1 MSSDLFDRQKDAVG
15 KGERTILVYIELTTG
30 KQIPNSLDEFKQLA
44 ESSGLDIIDTVQVKL
59 SFTKAQFFIGTG
71 KVDELALIVDDKK
84 IDLVVFSLALSPSQ
98 ERNLEK
104 VLKCQVLDR
113 TGLILDIFALR
124 ASSFEGKLQV
134 ELAQLRHLSTR
145 LVRGWT
151 HLERQKG
158 GIGLRGPGETQLE
171 TDKRLISIRI
181 KNINKRLHKVH
192 KQHDLGRKARIKNE
206 LPMISLA
213 GYTNAGKSTLFNRL
227 TKSEVYADDKLFAT
241 LDSTIRRVILP
252 AAGEAV
258 IADTVGFIQD
268 LPHELVEAFKSTLE
282 ETRQANVLLH
292 VVDASD
298 INNRDKIDQ
307 VQEIIEQI
315 EAQDIPSIM
324 VMNKIDEI
332 SGFSPRLDIDD
343 QGNIYRV
350 WLSANTGEGIDLLYK
365 ALSQSLS
372 GMMTFARIKLDVQ
385 SAYIRSEI
393 HKVGFIQKEI
403 MNEFGQWLLEINVTS
418 HYLERLLDKQGV
430 SLLWEQKSQQSQMV

>member
-1 MSSDLFDRQKDAVG
+1 MPIELFDRQKDSVG
-15 KGERTILVYIELTTG
+15 QGERTILVNVELSSNRQQSKG
-30 KQIPNSLDEFKQLA
+30 MDEFKQLA
-44 ESSGLDIIDTVQVKL
+44 LSSGLNIVHTITVKRN
-59 SFTKAQFFIGTG
+59 STKAKFFIGKG
-71 KVDELALIVDDKK
+71 KVEELASIVS
-84 IDLVVFSLALSPSQ
+84 INEADLVIFSLQLSPTQ

-104 VLKCQVLDR
+104 TLECQVMDR

-124 ASSFEGKLQV
+124 AKSFEGKLQV

-171 TDKRLISIRI
+171 TDKRLISKRI
-181 KNINKRLHKVH
+181 KYLTNRLEKVH
-192 KQHDLGRKARIKNE
+192 KQHELGRKSRRKQG

-213 GYTNAGKSTLFNRL
+213 GYTNAGKSTLFNQL
-227 TKSEVYADDKLFAT
+227 TNSHIYADDKLFAT

-268 LPHELVEAFKSTLE
+268 LPHELVAAFKSTLE

-298 INNRDKIDQ
+298 KDNADKIEQ
-307 VQEIIEQI
+307 VEDIIEQI
-315 EAQDIPSIM
+315 GAQEIPSII
-324 VMNKIDEI
+324 VMNKIDEMSDI
-332 SGFSPRLDIDD
+332 HPRIDKD
-343 QGNIYRV
+343 YASNIYRI
-350 WLSANTGEGIDLLYK
+350 WLSAHTGEGIDLLYQ
-365 ALSQSLS
+365 ALSERLS
-372 GMMTFARIKLDVQ
+372 GMMTCAGIQLDVQ

-393 HKVGFIQKEI
+393 HKVGFIQKEK
-403 MNEFGQWLLEINVTS
+403 MNEFGQWLLEINVTR
-418 HYLERLLDKQGV
+418 HYLKRLLGKQGV
-430 SLLWEQKSQQSQMV
+430 SLLWEQKSQQSQMA

>member
-1 MSSDLFDRQKDAVG
+1 MPMELFDRQKDAVG
-15 KGERTILVYIELTTG
+15 QGERTVLVHIELNSTRHT
-30 KQIPNSLDEFKQLA
+30 PNSLGEFKQLA
-44 ESSGLDIIDTVQVKL
+44 LSSGLNIVDTITVKRN
-59 SFTKAQFFIGTG
+59 FTKAQFFIGTG
-71 KVDELALIVDDKK
+71 KVDELSDIVSEHE
-84 IDLVVFSLALSPSQ
+84 IDLVIFSLELSPSQ

-104 VLKCQVLDR
+104 ALKCQVMDR

-181 KNINKRLHKVH
+181 KNINKRLAKVH
-192 KQHDLGRKARIKNE
+192 KQHDLGRKSRLKKE
-206 LPMISLA
+206 LPMISLV

-227 TKSEVYADDKLFAT
+227 TNANVYADDKLFAT

-298 INNRDKIDQ
+298 ANNRDKIEQ
-307 VQEIIEQI
+307 VEDIIEQI
-315 EAQDIPSIM
+315 DAQNIPSII

-332 SGFSPRLDIDD
+332 GDFSPRVDKDND
-343 QGNIYRV
+343 GNIYRV
-350 WLSANTGEGIDLLYK
+350 WLSAHSGEGIDLIYK

-372 GMMTFARIKLDVQ
+372 GMMTCARIQLDVQ
-385 SAYIRSEI
+385 SAFIRSEI
-393 HKVGFIQKEI
+393 HKIGFIEKEI
-403 MNEFGQWLLEINVTS
+403 MNEFGQWLLEINVTR
-418 HYLERLLDKQGV
+418 HYLERLLVKQGV
-430 SLLWEQKSQQSQMV
+430 SLLWEQKSQ

>member
-30 KQIPNSLDEFKQLA
+30 KQIPNSLVEFKQLA

-307 VQEIIEQI
+307 VQDIIEQI
-315 EAQDIPSIM
+315 EAQDIPSII

-332 SGFSPRLDIDD
+332 SGFSPRLDKDD

>member
-1 MSSDLFDRQKDAVG
+1 MPMELFDRQKDAVG
-15 KGERTILVYIELTTG
+15 QGERTVLIHVELNSGRHT
-30 KQIPNSLDEFKQLA
+30 PNSLGEFKQLA
-44 ESSGLDIIDTVQVKL
+44 LSSGLNIVDTITVKRN
-59 SFTKAQFFIGTG
+59 FTKAQFFIGTG
-71 KVDELALIVDDKK
+71 KVDELSDIVSEHE
-84 IDLVVFSLALSPSQ
+84 IDLVIFSLELSPSQ

-104 VLKCQVLDR
+104 ALKCQVMDR

-124 ASSFEGKLQV
+124 ASSFEGKLHV

-181 KNINKRLHKVH
+181 KNINKRLAKVH
-192 KQHDLGRKARIKNE
+192 KQHDLGRKSRLKKE
-206 LPMISLA
+206 LPMISLV

-227 TKSEVYADDKLFAT
+227 TNANVYADDKLFAT

-298 INNRDKIDQ
+298 ANNRDKIEQ
-307 VQEIIEQI
+307 VEDIIEQI
-315 EAQDIPSIM
+315 DAQNIPSII

-332 SGFSPRLDIDD
+332 GDFSPRVDKDND
-343 QGNIYRV
+343 GNIYRV
-350 WLSANTGEGIDLLYK
+350 WLSAHSGEGIDLIYK

-372 GMMTFARIKLDVQ
+372 GMMTCARIQLDVQ
-385 SAYIRSEI
+385 SAFIRSEI
-393 HKVGFIQKEI
+393 HKIGFIEKEI
-403 MNEFGQWLLEINVTS
+403 MNEFGQWLLEINVTR
-418 HYLERLLDKQGV
+418 HYLERLLVKQGV
-430 SLLWEQKSQQSQMV
+430 SLLWEQKSQ

>member
-268 LPHELVEAFKSTLE
+268 LPHELVVAFKSTLE

-315 EAQDIPSIM
+315 EAQDIPSII

>member
-1 MSSDLFDRQKDAVG
+1 MELFDRQKEAVG
-15 KGERTILVYIELTTG
+15 QGERTILVHVELTSGNQSTG
-30 KQIPNSLDEFKQLA
+30 SIDEFKQLA
-44 ESSGLDIIDTVQVKL
+44 DSSGLNIVKTL
-59 SFTKAQFFIGTG
+59 TIKRSFTKAQYFIGTG
-71 KVDELALIVDDKK
+71 KVDELAMLVDENEIEIV
-84 IDLVVFSLALSPSQ
+84 IFSLQLSPSQ

-104 VLKCQVLDR
+104 ALKCQVMDR

-124 ASSFEGKLQV
+124 ANSFEGKLQV
-134 ELAQLRHLSTR
+134 ELAQLKHLSTR

-181 KNINKRLHKVH
+181 KNINKRLLKVH
-192 KQHDLGRKARIKNE
+192 KQHDLGRKSRVKNQ

-213 GYTNAGKSTLFNRL
+213 GYTNAGKSTLFNLL
-227 TKSEVYADDKLFAT
+227 TKAQVYADDKLFAT
-241 LDSTIRRVILP
+241 LDSTIRRVMLP
-252 AAGEAV
+252 ASGEAV

-268 LPHELVEAFKSTLE
+268 LPHELIKAFKSTLE

-298 INNRDKIDQ
+298 QNSRDKIEQ
-307 VQEIIEQI
+307 VEEIIEQI
-315 EAQDIPSIM
+315 DAKEIPTII
-324 VMNKIDEI
+324 VMNKID
-332 SGFSPRLDIDD
+332 GMNDFLPRIDKD
-343 QGNIYRV
+343 NEGKIYRV
-350 WLSANTGEGIDLLYK
+350 WLSAQTGDGVELLYE

-372 GMMTFARIKLDVQ
+372 GMMTSASIKLDVQ

-393 HKVGFIQKEI
+393 HKVGFIKKEI

-430 SLLWEQKSQQSQMV
+430 SLLWKQKSQQSQMA

>member
-1 MSSDLFDRQKDAVG
+1 MPMELFDRQKDAVG
-15 KGERTILVYIELTTG
+15 QGERTVLVHIELNSTRYA
-30 KQIPNSLDEFKQLA
+30 PNSLDEFKQLA
-44 ESSGLDIIDTVQVKL
+44 LSSGLNIVDTITVKRN
-59 SFTKAQFFIGTG
+59 FTKAQFFIGTG
-71 KVDELALIVDDKK
+71 KVDELTDIVSEHE
-84 IDLVVFSLALSPSQ
+84 IDLVIFSLELSPSQ

-104 VLKCQVLDR
+104 ALKCQVMDR

-181 KNINKRLHKVH
+181 KNINKRLEKVH
-192 KQHDLGRKARIKNE
+192 KQHDLGRKSRLKNE
-206 LPMISLA
+206 LPMISLV

-227 TKSEVYADDKLFAT
+227 TNANVYADDKLFAT

-258 IADTVGFIQD
+258 IADTVGFIRD

-298 INNRDKIDQ
+298 ANNRDKIEQ
-307 VQEIIEQI
+307 VEGIIEQI
-315 EAQDIPSIM
+315 DAQNIPSII

-332 SGFSPRLDIDD
+332 GDFSPRVDKDND
-343 QGNIYRV
+343 GNIYRV
-350 WLSANTGEGIDLLYK
+350 WLSAHSGEGIDLIYK

-372 GMMTFARIKLDVQ
+372 GMMTCARIQLDVQ
-385 SAYIRSEI
+385 SAFIRSEI
-393 HKVGFIQKEI
+393 HKVGFIEKEI
-403 MNEFGQWLLEINVTS
+403 MNEFGQWLLEINVTR
-418 HYLERLLDKQGV
+418 HYLERLLVKQGV
-430 SLLWEQKSQQSQMV
+430 SLLWEQKSQ

>member
-1 MSSDLFDRQKDAVG
+1 MELFDRQKDAVG
-15 KGERTILVYIELTTG
+15 QGERTVLIHVELNSGRHT
-30 KQIPNSLDEFKQLA
+30 PNSLGEFKQLA
-44 ESSGLDIIDTVQVKL
+44 LSSGLNIVDTITVKRN
-59 SFTKAQFFIGTG
+59 FTKAQFFIGTG
-71 KVDELALIVDDKK
+71 KVDELSDIVSEYE
-84 IDLVVFSLALSPSQ
+84 IDLVIFSLELSPSQ

-104 VLKCQVLDR
+104 ALKCQVMDR

-181 KNINKRLHKVH
+181 KNINKRLAKVH
-192 KQHDLGRKARIKNE
+192 KQHDLGRKSRLKNE
-206 LPMISLA
+206 LPMISLV

-227 TKSEVYADDKLFAT
+227 TNANVYADDKLFAT

-298 INNRDKIDQ
+298 ANNRDKIEQ
-307 VQEIIEQI
+307 VEDIIEQI
-315 EAQDIPSIM
+315 
-324 VMNKIDEI
+324 
-332 SGFSPRLDIDD
+332 
-343 QGNIYRV
+343 
-350 WLSANTGEGIDLLYK
+350 
-365 ALSQSLS
+365 
-372 GMMTFARIKLDVQ
+372 
-385 SAYIRSEI
+385 
-393 HKVGFIQKEI
+393 
-403 MNEFGQWLLEINVTS
+403 
-418 HYLERLLDKQGV
+418 DKQ
-430 SLLWEQKSQQSQMV
+430 

>member
-1 MSSDLFDRQKDAVG
+1 MELFDRQKDAVG
-15 KGERTILVYIELTTG
+15 QGERTILVHVELTSSN
-30 KQIPNSLDEFKQLA
+30 QPANVDEFKLLA
-44 ESSGLDIIDTVQVKL
+44 ESSGLNILQTLTVKR
-59 SFTKAQFFIGTG
+59 SFTKAQYFIGTG
-71 KVDELALIVDDKK
+71 KVDELALMVKENDVE
-84 IDLVVFSLALSPSQ
+84 LVIFSLQLSPSQ

-104 VLKCQVLDR
+104 AFKCQVMDR

-134 ELAQLRHLSTR
+134 ELAQLKHLSTR

-171 TDKRLISIRI
+171 TDKRLISLRI
-181 KNINKRLHKVH
+181 KNINKRLSKVH
-192 KQHDLGRKARIKNE
+192 KQHDLGRKSRVKNQ

-213 GYTNAGKSTLFNRL
+213 GYTNAGKSTLFNLL
-227 TKSEVYADDKLFAT
+227 TQSQVYADDKLFAT
-241 LDSTIRRVILP
+241 LDSTIRRVMLP
-252 AAGEAV
+252 ASGEAV

-268 LPHELVEAFKSTLE
+268 LPHELIEAFKSTLE

-298 INNRDKIDQ
+298 PNNRDKIEQ
-307 VQEIIEQI
+307 VEEIIEQI
-315 EAQDIPSIM
+315 DAQEIPRII
-324 VMNKIDEI
+324 VMNKID
-332 SGFSPRLDIDD
+332 GIDD
-343 QGNIYRV
+343 FKPRIDKDHEGKIYRV
-350 WLSANTGEGIDLLYK
+350 WLSAHTGDGIELLYE
-365 ALSQSLS
+365 ALSERLS
-372 GMMTFARIKLDVQ
+372 GMMTCASIKLDVQ

-430 SLLWEQKSQQSQMV
+430 SLLWKQKPQQSQLA

>member
-1 MSSDLFDRQKDAVG
+1 MPMELFDRQKDAVG
-15 KGERTILVYIELTTG
+15 QGERTVLVHIELNSTRHA
-30 KQIPNSLDEFKQLA
+30 PNSLDEFKQLA
-44 ESSGLDIIDTVQVKL
+44 LSSGLNIVDTITVKRN
-59 SFTKAQFFIGTG
+59 FTKAQFFIGTG
-71 KVDELALIVDDKK
+71 KVDELTDIVSEHE
-84 IDLVVFSLALSPSQ
+84 IDLVIFSLELSPSQ

-104 VLKCQVLDR
+104 ALKCQVIDR

-181 KNINKRLHKVH
+181 KNINKRLAKVH
-192 KQHDLGRKARIKNE
+192 KQHDLGRKSRLKNE
-206 LPMISLA
+206 LPMISLV

-227 TKSEVYADDKLFAT
+227 TNANVYADDKLFAT

-258 IADTVGFIQD
+258 IADTVGFIRD

-298 INNRDKIDQ
+298 ANNRDKIGQ
-307 VQEIIEQI
+307 VEGIIEQI
-315 EAQDIPSIM
+315 DAQNIPSII

-332 SGFSPRLDIDD
+332 GDFSPRVDKDNN
-343 QGNIYRV
+343 GNIYRV
-350 WLSANTGEGIDLLYK
+350 WLSAHSGEGIDLIYK

-372 GMMTFARIKLDVQ
+372 GMMTCARIQLDVQ
-385 SAYIRSEI
+385 SAFIRSEI
-393 HKVGFIQKEI
+393 HKVGFIEKEI
-403 MNEFGQWLLEINVTS
+403 MNEFGQWLLEINVTR
-418 HYLERLLDKQGV
+418 HYLERLLVKQGV
-430 SLLWEQKSQQSQMV
+430 SLLWEQKSQ

>member
-1 MSSDLFDRQKDAVG
+1 MPMELFDRQKDAVG
-15 KGERTILVYIELTTG
+15 QGERTVLVHIELNSTRHA
-30 KQIPNSLDEFKQLA
+30 PNSLDEFKQLA
-44 ESSGLDIIDTVQVKL
+44 LSSGLNIVDTITVKRN
-59 SFTKAQFFIGTG
+59 FTKAQFFIGTG
-71 KVDELALIVDDKK
+71 KVDELTDIVSEHE
-84 IDLVVFSLALSPSQ
+84 IDLVIFSLELSPSQ

-104 VLKCQVLDR
+104 ALKCQVMDR

-181 KNINKRLHKVH
+181 KNINKRLAKVH
-192 KQHDLGRKARIKNE
+192 KQHDLGRKSRLKNE
-206 LPMISLA
+206 LPMISLV

-227 TKSEVYADDKLFAT
+227 TNANVYADDKLFAT

-258 IADTVGFIQD
+258 IADTVGFIRD

-298 INNRDKIDQ
+298 ANNRDKIEQ
-307 VQEIIEQI
+307 VEGIIEQI
-315 EAQDIPSIM
+315 DAQNIPSII

-332 SGFSPRLDIDD
+332 GDFSPRVDKDNN
-343 QGNIYRV
+343 GNIYRV
-350 WLSANTGEGIDLLYK
+350 WLSAHSGEGIDLIYK

-372 GMMTFARIKLDVQ
+372 GMMTCARIQLDVQ
-385 SAYIRSEI
+385 SAFIRSEI
-393 HKVGFIQKEI
+393 HKVGFIEKEI
-403 MNEFGQWLLEINVTS
+403 MNEFGQWLLEINVTR
-418 HYLERLLDKQGV
+418 HYLERLLVKQGV
-430 SLLWEQKSQQSQMV
+430 SLLWEQKSQQSQTA

>member
-1 MSSDLFDRQKDAVG
+1 MPMELFDRQKDAVG
-15 KGERTILVYIELTTG
+15 QGERTVLVHIELNSTRHA
-30 KQIPNSLDEFKQLA
+30 PNSLDEFKQLA
-44 ESSGLDIIDTVQVKL
+44 LSSGLNIVDTITVKRN
-59 SFTKAQFFIGTG
+59 FTKAQFFIGTG
-71 KVDELALIVDDKK
+71 KVDELTDIVSEHE
-84 IDLVVFSLALSPSQ
+84 IDLVIFSLELSPSQ

-104 VLKCQVLDR
+104 ALKCQVMDR

-181 KNINKRLHKVH
+181 KNINKRLEKVH
-192 KQHDLGRKARIKNE
+192 KQHDLGRKSRLKNE
-206 LPMISLA
+206 LPMISLV

-227 TKSEVYADDKLFAT
+227 TNANVYADDKLFAT

-258 IADTVGFIQD
+258 IADTVGFIRD

-298 INNRDKIDQ
+298 ANNRDKIEQ
-307 VQEIIEQI
+307 VEGIIEQI
-315 EAQDIPSIM
+315 DAQNIPSII

-332 SGFSPRLDIDD
+332 GDFSPRVDKDND
-343 QGNIYRV
+343 GKIYRV
-350 WLSANTGEGIDLLYK
+350 WLSAHSGEGIDLIYK

-372 GMMTFARIKLDVQ
+372 GMMTYARIQLDVQ
-385 SAYIRSEI
+385 SAFIRSEI
-393 HKVGFIQKEI
+393 HKVGFIEKEI
-403 MNEFGQWLLEINVTS
+403 MNEFGQWLLEINVTR
-418 HYLERLLDKQGV
+418 HYLERLLVKQGV
-430 SLLWEQKSQQSQMV
+430 SLLWEQKSQQSQTA

>member
-59 SFTKAQFFIGTG
+59 NFTKAQFFIGTG

-307 VQEIIEQI
+307 VQDIIEQI
-315 EAQDIPSIM
+315 EAQDIPSII

>member
-315 EAQDIPSIM
+315 EAQDIPSII

-332 SGFSPRLDIDD
+332 SGFSPRLDKDD

-418 HYLERLLDKQGV
+418 HYLERLLNKQGV

>member
-307 VQEIIEQI
+307 VQDIIEQI
-315 EAQDIPSIM
+315 EAQDIPSII

-332 SGFSPRLDIDD
+332 SGFSPRLDKDD

>member
-1 MSSDLFDRQKDAVG
+1 MPRELFDRQKDSVG
-15 KGERTILVYIELTTG
+15 QGERTVLVNVELTSNRQQSNG
-30 KQIPNSLDEFKQLA
+30 IDEFRQLA
-44 ESSGLDIIDTVQVKL
+44 LSSGLNIVQTITVKRN
-59 SFTKAQFFIGTG
+59 STEAKFFIGKG
-71 KVDELALIVDDKK
+71 KVEELASIVS
-84 IDLVVFSLALSPSQ
+84 INEVDLVIFSLQLSPTQ

-104 VLKCQVLDR
+104 TLKCQVMDR

-124 ASSFEGKLQV
+124 AKSFEGKLQV

-171 TDKRLISIRI
+171 TDKRLISKRI
-181 KNINKRLHKVH
+181 KYLGKRLEKVH
-192 KQHDLGRKARIKNE
+192 KQHDLGRKSRRKKD

-227 TKSEVYADDKLFAT
+227 TNSHVYADDKLFAT

-268 LPHELVEAFKSTLE
+268 LPHELVAAFKSTLE

-298 INNRDKIDQ
+298 DDNGDKIEQ
-307 VQEIIEQI
+307 VEDIIEQI
-315 EAQDIPSIM
+315 GAQEIPSII
-324 VMNKIDEI
+324 VMNKIDEM
-332 SGFSPRLDIDD
+332 SDFHPRVDKDYA
-343 QGNIYRV
+343 GNIYRV
-350 WLSANTGEGIDLLYK
+350 WLSAHTGEGIDLLYQ
-365 ALSQSLS
+365 ALSERLS
-372 GMMTFARIKLDVQ
+372 GMMTCAGIQLDVQ

-393 HKVGFIQKEI
+393 HKVGFIQKEK
-403 MNEFGQWLLEINVTS
+403 MNEFGQWLLEINVTR
-418 HYLERLLDKQGV
+418 HYLKRLLGKQGV
-430 SLLWEQKSQQSQMV
+430 SLLWEQKSQQSQMA

>member
-1 MSSDLFDRQKDAVG
+1 MELFDRQKEAVG
-15 KGERTILVYIELTTG
+15 QGERTILVHVELTSGNQSTG
-30 KQIPNSLDEFKQLA
+30 SIDEFKQLA
-44 ESSGLDIIDTVQVKL
+44 ESSGLNIVKTL
-59 SFTKAQFFIGTG
+59 TIKRSFTKAQYFIGTG
-71 KVDELALIVDDKK
+71 KVDELAMLVDENEIEIV
-84 IDLVVFSLALSPSQ
+84 IFSLQLSPSQ

-104 VLKCQVLDR
+104 ALKCQVMDR

-124 ASSFEGKLQV
+124 ANSFEGKLQV
-134 ELAQLRHLSTR
+134 ELAQLKHLSTR

-181 KNINKRLHKVH
+181 KNINKRLLKVH
-192 KQHDLGRKARIKNE
+192 KQHDLGRKSRVKNQ

-213 GYTNAGKSTLFNRL
+213 GYTNAGKSTLFNLL
-227 TKSEVYADDKLFAT
+227 TKAQVYADDKLFAT
-241 LDSTIRRVILP
+241 LDSTIRRVMLP
-252 AAGEAV
+252 ASGEAV

-268 LPHELVEAFKSTLE
+268 LPHELIEAFKSTLE

-298 INNRDKIDQ
+298 QNSRDKIEQ
-307 VQEIIEQI
+307 VEKIIEQI
-315 EAQDIPSIM
+315 DAKEIPTII
-324 VMNKIDEI
+324 VMNKIDGI
-332 SGFSPRLDIDD
+332 NDFQPRIDKD
-343 QGNIYRV
+343 NEGKIYRV
-350 WLSANTGEGIDLLYK
+350 WLSAQTGDGVELLYE

-372 GMMTFARIKLDVQ
+372 GMMTSASIKLDVQ

-393 HKVGFIQKEI
+393 HKVGFIKKEI

-430 SLLWEQKSQQSQMV
+430 SLLWKQKSQQSQMA

>member
-307 VQEIIEQI
+307 VQDIIEQI
-315 EAQDIPSIM
+315 EAQDIPSII

-332 SGFSPRLDIDD
+332 SGFSPRLDKDD

-393 HKVGFIQKEI
+393 HKVGFIKKEI

>member
-1 MSSDLFDRQKDAVG
+1 MELFDRQKEAVG
-15 KGERTILVYIELTTG
+15 QGERTILVNVELTSGNQSTG
-30 KQIPNSLDEFKQLA
+30 GIDEFKQLA
-44 ESSGLDIIDTVQVKL
+44 DSSGLNIVKTL
-59 SFTKAQFFIGTG
+59 TIKISFTKAQYFIGTG
-71 KVDELALIVDDKK
+71 KVDELAILVDENEIEIV
-84 IDLVVFSLALSPSQ
+84 IFSLQLSPSQ

-104 VLKCQVLDR
+104 ALKCQVMDR

-124 ASSFEGKLQV
+124 ANSFEGKLQV
-134 ELAQLRHLSTR
+134 ELAQLKHLSTR

-181 KNINKRLHKVH
+181 KNINKRLLKVH
-192 KQHDLGRKARIKNE
+192 KQHDLGRKSRVKNQ

-213 GYTNAGKSTLFNRL
+213 GYTNAGKSTLFNLL
-227 TKSEVYADDKLFAT
+227 TKAQVYADDKLFAT
-241 LDSTIRRVILP
+241 LDSTIRRVMLP
-252 AAGEAV
+252 ASGEAV
-258 IADTVGFIQD
+258 IADTVGFIKD
-268 LPHELVEAFKSTLE
+268 LPHELIEAFKSTLE

-298 INNRDKIDQ
+298 QNSRDKIEQ
-307 VQEIIEQI
+307 VEKIIEQI
-315 EAQDIPSIM
+315 DAKEIPTII
-324 VMNKIDEI
+324 VMNKIDGI
-332 SGFSPRLDIDD
+332 NDFQPRIDKD
-343 QGNIYRV
+343 NEGKIYRV
-350 WLSANTGEGIDLLYK
+350 WLSAQTGDGVELLYE

-372 GMMTFARIKLDVQ
+372 GMMTSASIKLDVQ

-393 HKVGFIQKEI
+393 HKVGFIKKEI

-430 SLLWEQKSQQSQMV
+430 SLLWKQKSQQSQMA

>member
-1 MSSDLFDRQKDAVG
+1 MPMELFDRQKDAVG
-15 KGERTILVYIELTTG
+15 QGERTVLIHVELTSGRHT
-30 KQIPNSLDEFKQLA
+30 PNSLGEFKQLA
-44 ESSGLDIIDTVQVKL
+44 LSSGLNIVDTITVKRN
-59 SFTKAQFFIGTG
+59 FTKAQFFIGTG
-71 KVDELALIVDDKK
+71 KVDELSDIVSEHE
-84 IDLVVFSLALSPSQ
+84 IDLVIFSLELSPSQ

-104 VLKCQVLDR
+104 ALKCQVMDR

-181 KNINKRLHKVH
+181 KNINKRLAKVH
-192 KQHDLGRKARIKNE
+192 KQHDLGRKSRLKNE
-206 LPMISLA
+206 LPMISLV

-227 TKSEVYADDKLFAT
+227 TNANVYADDKLFAT

-298 INNRDKIDQ
+298 ANNRDKIEQ
-307 VQEIIEQI
+307 VKDIIEQI
-315 EAQDIPSIM
+315 DAQNIPTII

-332 SGFSPRLDIDD
+332 GDFSPRVDKDND
-343 QGNIYRV
+343 GNIYRV
-350 WLSANTGEGIDLLYK
+350 WLSAHSGEGIDLIYK

-372 GMMTFARIKLDVQ
+372 GMMTCARIQLDVQ
-385 SAYIRSEI
+385 SAFIRSEI
-393 HKVGFIQKEI
+393 HKIGFIEKEI
-403 MNEFGQWLLEINVTS
+403 MNEFGQWLLEINVTR

-430 SLLWEQKSQQSQMV
+430 SLLWEQKSQQSQTA